1 MVQIHQGVPKIM
13 ITFEKWKQRY
23 APHDSGEDY
32 DLLAAFHAGV
42 VPDSSGHWTDLFKKP
57 NHPTFSVES
66 IHAVGA
72 DVAKAGKW
80 EGNKFIPS
88 QRSRHVSAKRR

>member
-1 MVQIHQGVPKIM
+1 MTI
-13 ITFEKWKQRY
+13 FEQWKQQY

-42 VPDSSGHWTDLFKKP
+42 TPDASGHWPDLFKKP

-66 IHAVGA
+66 IYAIGGNA
-72 DVAKAGKW
+72 ARAGRW
-80 EGNKFIPS
+80 EGNLFIPP
-88 QRSRHVSAKRR
+88 QA